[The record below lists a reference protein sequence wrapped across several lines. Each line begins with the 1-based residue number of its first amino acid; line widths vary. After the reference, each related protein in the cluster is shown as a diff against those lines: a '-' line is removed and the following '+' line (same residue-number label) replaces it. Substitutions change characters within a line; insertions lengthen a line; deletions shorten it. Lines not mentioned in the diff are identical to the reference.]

1 MSNKWEE
8 IRTRCDDYISDLNTI
23 IEVSGEIE
31 ESKQRLEKYN
41 WSKVSLE
48 KKKEVLDRAEEE
60 VRKQQERIESAQRA
74 FNNIC
79 DQMEEV
85 IFSLSSYKKQNRY
98 FEDRINDLSCKL
110 MLEYKDFSVEV
121 KEMCGFERSEEQRQR
136 RSDILA
142 QWK

>member
-1 MSNKWEE
+1 
-8 IRTRCDDYISDLNTI
+8 
-23 IEVSGEIE
+23 
-31 ESKQRLEKYN
+31 
-41 WSKVSLE
+41 
-48 KKKEVLDRAEEE
+48 
-60 VRKQQERIESAQRA
+60 
-74 FNNIC
+74 
-79 DQMEEV
+79 MEEV